1 MHSALEL
8 ARVTPQ
14 DAAPL
19 HAAALESLIRGDR
32 VTAISYLQDATQRDQ
47 FSSFHQ
53 SALQAAIEVYQLAGR
68 PENDAQARVFL
79 ESTARWDSSTA
90 YFLEQQLG
98 LIENYSIQSLGH
110 ENVAPLLLDAHQ
122 KAISSP
128 DLDLHSYLQARGGEI
143 DYLRGFLRGDFQ
155 KQTPSSGSQ
164 YLSAPASDML
174 TAAESEMKELRPI
187 LYFYLDKPG
196 IYQRL
201 DDGQRTELIQRIGRD
216 GEMSAFQWAY
226 QTRPDIFHSA
236 DFVPQ
241 GLPRAGWVEFV
252 QQWAAANQSGK

>member
-1 MHSALEL
+1 M
-8 ARVTPQ
+8 TPQ